1 MSELTPSAPLKACYT
16 KTMRYLGIDYGT
28 KKIGLALSD
37 EEGHFAFPHAVIK
50 NDSKALKTIVEIC
63 KSERIGGVVIGRSL
77 SYERTENAVMRN
89 VYAFA
94 ERFTTETGLPIFY
107 EDEVLT
113 TREASRVI
121 TKDVGTDAR
130 AAALILESF
139 LNHK

>member
-1 MSELTPSAPLKACYT
+1 
-16 KTMRYLGIDYGT
+16 MRYLGIDYGT

-50 NDSKALKTIVEIC
+50 NDRKALQTIAEIC
-63 KSERIGGVVIGRSL
+63 ASEQVEEVIIGRSL
-77 SYERTENAVMRN
+77 SYERTENAIMKN

-94 ERFTTETGLPIFY
+94 EHFTAETGLPVQY

-121 TKDVGTDAR
+121 SKDAGTDAR